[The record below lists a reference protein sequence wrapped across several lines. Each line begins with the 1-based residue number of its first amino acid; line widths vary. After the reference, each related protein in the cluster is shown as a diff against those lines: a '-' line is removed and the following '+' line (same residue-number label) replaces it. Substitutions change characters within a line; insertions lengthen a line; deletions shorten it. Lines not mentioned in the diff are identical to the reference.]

1 MSMKKQDAIKLFG
14 STLTDLGNALGG
26 KGKSAISQWPNE
38 LTEDQ
43 KNMVIGAAIRRKIT
57 VPEHLLE

>member
-1 MSMKKQDAIKLFG
+1 MKKKEAIKLFG

-26 KGKSAISQWPNE
+26 KGKSAISQWPDE

-43 KNMVIGAAIRRKIT
+43 KNMVIGAAVRKGIE
-57 VPEHLLE
+57 VPEPLLK